1 METPRMETIV
11 KTIGRFASK
20 GISNPNYNLFKGL
33 YLFPEIDIKVPELTS
48 TFKFLCFSLSFY
60 SVSEMSNL
68 LKNHL
73 YSLTVFSLLIFFLC
87 KKSK

>member
-1 METPRMETIV
+1 METIV

-73 YSLTVFSLLIFFLC
+73 YSFTVFFTPYFLSVQKEQIIVC
-87 KKSK
+87 Q